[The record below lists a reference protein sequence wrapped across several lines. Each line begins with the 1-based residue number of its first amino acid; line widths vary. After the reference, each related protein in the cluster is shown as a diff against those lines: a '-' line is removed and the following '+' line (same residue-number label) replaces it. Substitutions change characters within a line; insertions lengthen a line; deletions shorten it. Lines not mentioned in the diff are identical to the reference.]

1 MSKFTLVQ
9 YRNHKDFK
17 FGSWKHEHHN
27 NGGVTIRG
35 RLKKNNCISKYMDII
50 KCK

>member
-1 MSKFTLVQ
+1 MSKFIVLR
-9 YRNHKDFK
+9 YRSHKDFK

-27 NGGVTIRG
+27 NGGVTISG
-35 RLKKNNCISKYMDII
+35 RLKKNNLMSKYMDVK